1 MWGFKRL
8 HYATFKGKKEE
19 ENKPDLFPTHSY
31 YLELV
36 FRKRKIP
43 YTFTNSLLP
52 PLSSHF

>member
-43 YTFTNSLLP
+43 HTFTNSLLP